1 MGSSCSC
8 LAFDDDVPDPGAAIP
23 AYQPQ
28 SQPAIASGPQRSSQI
43 TVPRQSI
50 DDFKEAT
57 GNFAPGN
64 MLGEGSFGRVYQ
76 GSLNGRTVAVKKLE
90 ASSQP
95 DNEFLEGVATVSQ
108 LQHANVTQ
116 MIAFCADGPQRAL
129 VFEYATHGSVHDI
142 LHGRKVPRKTDDPP
156 ITLTWHQ
163 RVKIALGAA
172 KGLEYLHEKANP
184 SLVHK
189 SVKSANVLVFEGFEG
204 KIADF
209 NVANEAPDQG
219 SRMVS
224 TRVLGTFGYNAPEY
238 ATLGRLTQKS
248 DVYSFG
254 VVLLELL
261 TGRKPVD
268 PNMPRGQQS
277 LVTWA
282 TQGRLAEDRV
292 KSCVDPKLKGNFPE
306 KSVAKFAAL
315 AALCVQYDGDFRP
328 SMSIVMF
335 VSSILR
341 ASAQYKFDSLPT
353 QDAPIK
359 DKSWHF
365 GSATFYGNDMLVG
378 NSGNCGY
385 PYSFVNNRT
394 QVAVPDPR
402 WSNTLTSGIGN
413 FKGAACGQCFMVKCL
428 SKPRY
433 AGKVFCRSKKAVM
446 VTITNFDTPRSEGWP
461 NNHFD
466 FHRTGFEKIADPDSG
481 IVNVMWRRTRCPKTA
496 PKYTVKGNPYWHD
509 ITVYDVPGVGAITGV
524 WVKRAGRSD
533 WEAARH
539 SWGAHWVVTGKVD
552 WDSSK
557 TKVRAQVAES
567 RRFIY
572 PARKQAY

>member
-1 MGSSCSC
+1 MGCSCSC
-8 LAFDDDVPDPGAAIP
+8 LAFDDDVPDPGAPSGAAIP
-23 AYQPQ
+23 AFQPP
-28 SQPAIASGPQRSSQI
+28 SQPATAAGPQRSSQI

-50 DDFKEAT
+50 DDFKAAT
-57 GNFAPGN
+57 DNFAPGN

-95 DNEFLEGVATVSQ
+95 DNEFLEGP
-108 LQHANVTQ
+108 
-116 MIAFCADGPQRAL
+116 AFPPSLLSPSPPVRP
-129 VFEYATHGSVHDI
+129 
-142 LHGRKVPRKTDDPP
+142 GRKIPRKTDDPP
-156 ITLTWHQ
+156 VTLTWHQ
-163 RVKIALGAA
+163 RVKVALGAA

-328 SMSIVMF
+328 SMSIV
-335 VSSILR
+335 VRSLTPLVKE
-341 ASAQYKFDSLPT
+341 SAP
-353 QDAPIK
+353 QD
-359 DKSWHF
+359 
-365 GSATFYGNDMLVG
+365 V
-378 NSGNCGY
+378 
-385 PYSFVNNRT
+385 
-394 QVAVPDPR
+394 
-402 WSNTLTSGIGN
+402 
-413 FKGAACGQCFMVKCL
+413 
-428 SKPRY
+428 
-433 AGKVFCRSKKAVM
+433 
-446 VTITNFDTPRSEGWP
+446 
-461 NNHFD
+461 
-466 FHRTGFEKIADPDSG
+466 
-481 IVNVMWRRTRCPKTA
+481 
-496 PKYTVKGNPYWHD
+496 
-509 ITVYDVPGVGAITGV
+509 
-524 WVKRAGRSD
+524 
-533 WEAARH
+533 
-539 SWGAHWVVTGKVD
+539 
-552 WDSSK
+552 
-557 TKVRAQVAES
+557 
-567 RRFIY
+567 
-572 PARKQAY
+572 